1 MIGWFGS
8 VILSSV
14 ILFLGAV
21 PWLWLWQSREINR
34 FSPLLY
40 RAGVWVFCFYLMG
53 LAAATGVAA
62 LLFQAPVFAP
72 RWNGIL
78 FVDLFLCPEQYVLN
92 VILFLPLGFLAPLLW
107 PFWRRENRVVLLGFA
122 VSLAIELL
130 QMFCGRATDVDDLLM
145 NTIGAMFGYLLFCW
159 CQRQLLSFYIRKQ
172 ASHSAAI
179 AALRQL
185 RAGEMIFT

>member
-8 VILSSV
+8 VFLSSV
-14 ILFLGAV
+14 ILFLAAV
-21 PWLWLWQSREINR
+21 PWLCLWQSRGSNR

-53 LAAATGVAA
+53 LAAATGIAS
-62 LLFQAPVFAP
+62 LLFQAPKFAP

-92 VILFLPLGFLAPLLW
+92 IILFLPLGFLAPLLW
-107 PFWRRENRVVLLGFA
+107 TSWRKENRVVALGFV
-122 VSLAIELL
+122 VSAAIEIL

-145 NTIGAMFGYLLFCW
+145 NTMGAMFGYLLFCW
-159 CQRQLLSFYIRKQ
+159 CQSRLLSFYIREGT
-172 ASHSAAI
+172 SHGAAMT
-179 AALRQL
+179 AFRQL
-185 RAGEMIFT
+185 RAGELMFV

>member
-8 VILSSV
+8 VLWSSV
-14 ILFLGAV
+14 ILFLAAV
-21 PWLWLWQSREINR
+21 PWLWMWQCRGDIR

-78 FVDLFLCPEQYVLN
+78 FVDLFLCPEQYALN

-107 PFWRRENRVVLLGFA
+107 SFWRQENRVVLLGFA

-145 NTIGAMFGYLLFCW
+145 NTIGAMLGYLLFCW
-159 CQRQLLSFYIRKQ
+159 CQRQLFSFYFRKQ
-172 ASHSAAI
+172 ASHSAAM
-179 AALRQL
+179 AAFRQL